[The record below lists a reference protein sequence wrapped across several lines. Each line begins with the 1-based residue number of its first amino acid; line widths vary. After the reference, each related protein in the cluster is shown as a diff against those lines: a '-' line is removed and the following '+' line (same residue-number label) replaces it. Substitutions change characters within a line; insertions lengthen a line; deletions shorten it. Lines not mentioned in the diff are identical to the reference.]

1 MQPFIITI
9 TEQCFYPH
17 SLSAASSMKSDFEA
31 EKRITSPLIQVQF
44 YSTGGYLIHHF
55 AHSHGWLCGI
65 LVLFLTLITWLSVTP
80 FVFQTNM
87 PATRSECD
95 VIQRASNGVYTFS
108 SKIKRPDS
116 MAKPIPFCIF
126 CASFPTQYDGFYI
139 ISLKNVCGEM
149 YFSVTKKT
157 PTEREGER
165 MAECMNVINSKYKY
179 HAYLSLSNI
188 RVCDILFYQLVLRL
202 AYFLRKFHLMLWVVW
217 STFINARPNLIECLL
232 FINKYAENSMLQLY
246 SMKYY

>member
-1 MQPFIITI
+1 MQPFTI

-31 EKRITSPLIQVQF
+31 EKRITSPLIQVRF

-65 LVLFLTLITWLSVTP
+65 LVLFSTLITWLSVTP

-95 VIQRASNGVYTFS
+95 VIQRASNCVYTFP

-116 MAKPIPFCIF
+116 MAEPIPFCIF
-126 CASFPTQYDGFYI
+126 CASSYTVRWILHHFTEKC
-139 ISLKNVCGEM
+139 LRWNVFFGG
-149 YFSVTKKT
+149 KKT
-157 PTEREGER
+157 PFEREGER
-165 MAECMNVINSKYKY
+165 MAECNQFEI
-179 HAYLSLSNI
+179 
-188 RVCDILFYQLVLRL
+188 
-202 AYFLRKFHLMLWVVW
+202 
-217 STFINARPNLIECLL
+217 
-232 FINKYAENSMLQLY
+232 
-246 SMKYY
+246 